1 MPTPLVVH
9 VTHEAALKIGGIG
22 AVLDGLLSTRAY
34 NASIERT
41 VLAGPWPSWDAG
53 QMRRILSP
61 RSRLQVRWAS
71 RYDIWGQ
78 VCPELGKRL
87 HQVETELGVEVLYG
101 TTMYGHYT
109 HEVLLVSHVHVDRGR
124 VDLFSYSLWS
134 QYGIEVSRYGH
145 SLEFQGF
152 VDLAVPLSRALMA
165 LVGDHAPEA
174 GRSTLI
180 AHDWMGLPT
189 AFALRQ
195 LQPADWNLVFYAH
208 EVAPVRRLVE
218 EHEGHDTR
226 FYNVM
231 RRGLTDGLYAD
242 NLFGS
247 QHDLFKT
254 PLIHAAA
261 HCDGILAV
269 SDLVAQE
276 LRFLG
281 ASFRSRAI
289 DLAYNG
295 IPCKTTSVAEKA
307 AARALLQS
315 YCVSLLGYE
324 PDVILTHITRM
335 VQSKALWRDAKVLS
349 HLARILHYTG
359 QSAVL
364 FVLSTSTPTGR
375 EASQVHS
382 WEQEYGW
389 PVGHRADNGDLVG
402 LEVPFFF
409 DVVKQF
415 NRSHANAKIVLVNQF
430 GWERAL
436 CGNRMPPEMDFEA
449 LRVGTDGEFGQSIYE
464 PFGIAQLEPLTHGAI
479 CCASSAC
486 GCSGLVA
493 KVRQQGVPVSLYVEA
508 DYISLPDADW
518 VHSAADAL
526 HIRYDVRNH
535 VEEAVGFATA
545 LHMQALLAHDESAR
559 ARQLEA
565 GRAAS
570 QEMSWENMAAQY
582 LVPALDRVQAAHMRD
597 V

>member
-1 MPTPLVVH
+1 MSIPLVVH

-22 AVLDGLLSTRAY
+22 AVLEGLLSTAAY
-34 NASIERT
+34 NDSIERT
-41 VLAGPWPSWDAG
+41 VLAGPWPIWDPS
-53 QMRRILSP
+53 QMQRILSP

-78 VCPELGKRL
+78 VCPKLGRRL
-87 HQVETELGVEVLYG
+87 RQVETELGVELLYG
-101 TTMYGHYT
+101 VARYGRYI
-109 HEVLLVSHVHVDRGR
+109 HEVILVSSAHVDREQ
-124 VDLFSYSLWS
+124 VDRFSYSLWS

-152 VDLAVPLSRALMA
+152 VDLAVPLSRALIA
-165 LVGDHAPEA
+165 LTEDQRLGA
-174 GRSTLI
+174 GRNILI

-195 LQPADWNLVFYAH
+195 SQPTSWNLVFYAH

-226 FYNVM
+226 FYNVL
-231 RRGLTDGLYAD
+231 RRGLADGLYID
-242 NLFGS
+242 NLLGS

-261 HCDGILAV
+261 RCDGILAV
-269 SDLVAQE
+269 SDLVEQE

-281 ASFRSRAI
+281 VDFRRI

-295 IPCKTTSVAEKA
+295 IPCKATSMAEKA
-307 AARALLQS
+307 AARALLQR
-315 YCVSLLGYE
+315 YCVSLFGYA
-324 PDVILTHITRM
+324 PDIILTHITRM
-335 VQSKALWRDAKVLS
+335 VPSKALWRDAKVLG
-349 HLARILHYTG
+349 HLARALQGAG

-375 EASQVHS
+375 AATQVHR

-402 LEVPFFF
+402 LETSFFF
-409 DVVKQF
+409 DVVEGF
-415 NRSHANAKIVLVNQF
+415 NRSHVNVKMALVNQF

-436 CGNRMPPEMDFEA
+436 CGNRMPSEMDFET
-449 LRVGTDGEFGQSIYE
+449 LRIGTDGEFGQSIYE

-486 GCSGLVA
+486 GCGGLVK
-493 KVRQQGVPVSLYVEA
+493 KVRQKGVSVPLYVEA
-508 DYISLPDADW
+508 DYISLPHADW
-518 VHSAADAL
+518 IHSATDAL
-526 HIRYDVRNH
+526 HIGYDVRNH
-535 VEEAVGFATA
+535 VEETMSLETA
-545 LHMQALLAHDESAR
+545 LRMHTLLSRDESTR
-559 ARQLEA
+559 ARQLEE
-565 GRAAS
+565 GMAAS
-570 QEMSWENMAAQY
+570 QEMNWETMAAQY
-582 LVPALDRVQAAHMRD
+582 FVPALDRVQAARMQD
-597 V
+597 A

>member
-1 MPTPLVVH
+1 MSLVVH

-34 NASIERT
+34 NASMERT
-41 VLAGPWPSWDAG
+41 VLAGPWPSWDAD
-53 QMRRILSP
+53 QMQRILSP

-71 RYDIWGQ
+71 RYDIGGQ
-78 VCPELGKRL
+78 VRPALGKRL
-87 HQVETELGVEVLYG
+87 RRVETELGVQLLYG
-101 TTMYGHYT
+101 TALYGCYA
-109 HEVLLVSHVHVDRGR
+109 HEVLLVDYMHVDKRQ
-124 VDLFSYSLWS
+124 VDLFAHSLWS
-134 QYGIEVSRYGH
+134 LYGIEVSRYGH

-152 VDLAVPLSRALMA
+152 VDLAIPLARALIA
-165 LVGDHAPEA
+165 LVGAQARKTP
-174 GRSTLI
+174 STLV

-218 EHEGHDTR
+218 EHEGHDTC

-231 RRGLTDGLYAD
+231 RRGLADGLYAD

-254 PLIHAAA
+254 PLVHAAA

-281 ASFRSRAI
+281 AAFRGRGI

-295 IPCKTTSVAEKA
+295 IPCQTTSVTEKR
-307 AARALLQS
+307 AARALLQR
-315 YCVSLLGYE
+315 YCVSLLDYA

-335 VQSKALWRDAKVLS
+335 VPSKALWRDATVLS
-349 HLARILHYTG
+349 RLARVLRHAG
-359 QSAVL
+359 RSAVL
-364 FVLSTSTPTGR
+364 FVLSTSTATGR
-375 EASQVHS
+375 AADQVQR

-402 LEVPFFF
+402 LEASFFF
-409 DVVKQF
+409 DVVERF
-415 NRSHANAKIVLVNQF
+415 NRSHANVKIVLVNQF

-436 CGNRMPPEMDFEA
+436 CGTRMPPEMNFEA
-449 LRVGTDGEFGQSIYE
+449 LRIGTDGEFGQSIYE
-464 PFGIAQLEPLTHGAI
+464 PFGIAQLESLTHGAV

-486 GCSGLVA
+486 GCSGLMR
-493 KVRQQGVPVSLYVEA
+493 KVQQQGTPVPLYVEA
-508 DYISLPDADW
+508 DYISLPHADW
-518 VHSAADAL
+518 IHSAADAL
-526 HIRYDVRNH
+526 QIRYAVRRH
-535 VEEAVGFATA
+535 VEEVVGCETA
-545 LHMQALLAHDESAR
+545 LQMHALLAQDESDR
-559 ARQLEA
+559 VRQLEA
-565 GRAAS
+565 GMAAS
-570 QEMSWENMAAQY
+570 REMSWENMAARY
-582 LVPALDRVQAAHMRD
+582 FVPALERVQAAPRRD